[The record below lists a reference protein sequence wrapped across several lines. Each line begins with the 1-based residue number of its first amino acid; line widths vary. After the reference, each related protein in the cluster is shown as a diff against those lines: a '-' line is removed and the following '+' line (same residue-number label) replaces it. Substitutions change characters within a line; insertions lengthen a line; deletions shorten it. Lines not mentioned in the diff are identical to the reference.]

1 VTSCRPFSRRISQ
14 VQPVLC
20 NVTVA
25 MSLLFHCGA
34 AFNVRQWNSVF
45 TRSDELR
52 GKKSY
57 HHFEVTE
64 SGVAFYNGTCHA
76 CNTYSHAPNV
86 AAAGTT
92 LLRLHASDDVT
103 WAAEP
108 SLPAYGA
115 WPPVGLK
122 GSVTSARYGSVSVY
136 HPTLGSMTF
145 PNPKDTYVLTHAPM
159 KYAVA
164 SLLLGHRH
172 TQSMHCT

>member
-1 VTSCRPFSRRISQ
+1 M
-14 VQPVLC
+14 QPVLC

-103 WAAEP
+103 ICINDELLIHKSQLLYIRGCPIA
-108 SLPAYGA
+108 
-115 WPPVGLK
+115 
-122 GSVTSARYGSVSVY
+122 TS
-136 HPTLGSMTF
+136 P
-145 PNPKDTYVLTHAPM
+145 
-159 KYAVA
+159 
-164 SLLLGHRH
+164 
-172 TQSMHCT
+172 

>member
-1 VTSCRPFSRRISQ
+1 
-14 VQPVLC
+14 
-20 NVTVA
+20 
-25 MSLLFHCGA
+25 MSLLFHGGA

-52 GKKSY
+52 GKRCY
-57 HHFEVTE
+57 VHFEVTE
-64 SGVAFYNGTCHA
+64 AGVAFYNGTCHA

-86 AAAGTT
+86 AAAGAT

-108 SLPAYGA
+108 SLPADVP
-115 WPPVGLK
+115 WPPVGVK
-122 GSVTSARYGSVSVY
+122 GTVTSARPNTVSVIDAA
-136 HPTLGSMTF
+136 LRRMTF